1 MPETFLFQIDGAK
14 DNDAFF
20 EARKPSASYFY
31 GGVDLKIGYWSPDLV
46 EISVDEL
53 GDVTVTLIELEQ
65 DKIEASKSCRKY
77 LPENSTEIVRKFH
90 EYLGRVI
97 GECRFHPHK
106 DEFARLKTIL
116 AKARKN
122 AIITAGALRS
132 SPHYIVKHSLI
143 DQPERIAQTQSVQTT
158 PIAETQKFHS
168 TLKLSL
174 NDANA
179 VSRCILVLDTIVRQR
194 DHSAATFKAW
204 RQSPTQPLKN
214 FLKQNEPAYPLLR
227 TFLLPTR
234 IRGITLNFEIM
245 LSELAKI
252 WSDASNAQFDP
263 ERVRNLFNSYFPIAL
278 KIKNHERMPVVFEK
292 ARKFL
297 ADKNNLA

>member
-1 MPETFLFQIDGAK
+1 MSETFLFQIDGAK

-53 GDVTVTLIELEQ
+53 GDFTLTLIELEQ

-77 LPENSTEIVRKFH
+77 LPENSTEIVRRFH

-97 GECRFHPHK
+97 DECRFHPHK
-106 DEFARLKTIL
+106 DEFVRLKAIL
-116 AKARKN
+116 TKARKV

-132 SPHYIVKHSLI
+132 SPHFIEKHSLI
-143 DQPERIAQTQSVQTT
+143 DQPERIAQAQSVQT
-158 PIAETQKFHS
+158 ISVAETQKFHG

-179 VSRCILVLDTIVRQR
+179 VSRCIFVLDAIVREC

-214 FLKQNEPAYPLLR
+214 FLKQSESAYPLLR
-227 TFLLPTR
+227 TFLLPAR
-234 IRGITLNFEIM
+234 IRGITLNFEIV

-252 WSDASNAQFDP
+252 WSDASNTQFDS
-263 ERVRNLFNSYFPIAL
+263 ERVRNLFNSYFPMAL
-278 KIKNHERMPVVFEK
+278 KIKNYETMPVIFEK
-292 ARKFL
+292 AHKFL
-297 ADKNNLA
+297 SERNLV

>member
-31 GGVDLKIGYWSPDLV
+31 GGVDMKIGYWSPDLV

-53 GDVTVTLIELEQ
+53 GDFTLTLIELDAEESLAR
-65 DKIEASKSCRKY
+65 INCRKY
-77 LPENSTEIVRKFH
+77 LPENSEEIVRRFQ

-106 DEFARLKTIL
+106 DEFVRLKAML
-116 AKARKN
+116 AKAKKIVI
-122 AIITAGALRS
+122 ATAAALRS
-132 SPHYIVKHSLI
+132 SPHFIEKHSLI
-143 DQPERIAQTQSVQTT
+143 DQPERIRQTQSVQTDSSVE
-158 PIAETQKFHS
+158 AQVFHG
-168 TLKLSL
+168 TLKLSV

-179 VSRCILVLDTIVRQR
+179 VSRCILVLDAIVRQC
-194 DHSAATFKAW
+194 DHSSATFKAW
-204 RQSPTQPLKN
+204 RQGTPQPLKN
-214 FLKQNEPAYPLLR
+214 FLKQNKPAYPQLR
-227 TFLLPTR
+227 AFILQTR
-234 IRGITLNFEIM
+234 IRGITLNFETV

-252 WSDASNAQFDP
+252 WSDSSNAQFDP

-278 KIKNHERMPVVFEK
+278 KIKAYETMPAIFEK

-297 ADKNNLA
+297 SERNLA